1 MKHLKISLSLLLAA
15 IFITS
20 CATLQDVLKDK
31 ENGTQKVYPV
41 NFEQAWEISMAV
53 LRWEDSETI
62 EQHKSEGYMLT
73 TVGQNLIS
81 SGSVVGVWVD
91 KVDNN
96 NSNVTIVTKRKIA
109 TNLATGLT
117 ESTFHDTFEKAVKIV
132 KEGKKLPFEA
142 PE

>member
-1 MKHLKISLSLLLAA
+1 MKHLKISLSLLLAV

-53 LRWEDSETI
+53 LRWEDCETI

-91 KVDNN
+91 KVDNK

-117 ESTFHDTFEKAVKIV
+117 ESTFHDTFEKAVKIL
-132 KEGKKLPFEA
+132 KAGKKLPFEA